1 MAFQY
6 TLQEHFD
13 VVQTCENGQEAVDA
27 VKAQNIDYYQAI
39 VLDIQMPVMDGIEAC
54 ILILKHFKESSKSG
68 LAKLPPGR

>member
-13 VVQTCENGQEAVDA
+13 VVETCENGQEAVDA

-39 VLDIQMPVMDGIEAC
+39 VLDI
-54 ILILKHFKESSKSG
+54 
-68 LAKLPPGR
+68 